1 MSKKKD
7 MNTENSNYQVLV
19 CNISWSTK
27 TYSSAAL
34 KANHGEL
41 PAQISLD
48 VPQSVLDQAKK
59 SKSNF
64 NDIIEQFVYNLLA
77 KKFGKEVNRC
87 QIWLP
92 LED

>member
-1 MSKKKD
+1 
-7 MNTENSNYQVLV
+7 MNTESNYQVLV

-27 TYSSAAL
+27 TYSNAAL
-34 KANHGEL
+34 KANRGEL

-59 SKSNF
+59 NKSSF
-64 NDIIEQFVYNLLA
+64 NDIIEQFIYNLLC

-92 LED
+92 LDN

>member
-1 MSKKKD
+1 MY
-7 MNTENSNYQVLV
+7 TENNGYQVLV
-19 CNISWSTK
+19 CNISWSSR
-27 TYSSAAL
+27 TYSNAAL
-34 KANHGEL
+34 KASHGEL

-59 SKSNF
+59 NKSSF
-64 NDIIEQFVYNLLA
+64 NDIIEQFVYNLLC